1 MNRVRSKKTILTYNA
16 MIIPGVIFLILFNIV
31 PFIMGF
37 PISFTNYVPAKGILG
52 SKWVGFYW
60 FRYMFMIPDA
70 TRVFANTL
78 IIALGKIVMGLVVPI
93 VFSLLL
99 NEVRCSWYKRLTQ
112 TLVYLPHFLSWVI
125 LSDVF
130 TSMLA
135 VDGIINNVIAA
146 LGGERIFFLARA
158 DLFRPILIITET
170 WKEFG
175 FGTVVYLAA
184 ITSIDPSLY
193 DSSALDGASRL
204 QDMLYI
210 TLPSIRPTI
219 VLMAVLSLGGIL
231 NGGFDQVFNM
241 YSPLVYSTGDI
252 IDTYVYRVGMV
263 NMQYSLSSAV
273 GMFKSVI
280 SIVLM
285 TTTNYLANR
294 FAGYRIF

>member
-1 MNRVRSKKTILTYNA
+1 MRSKKTILTYNA
-16 MIIPGVIFLILFNIV
+16 MLIPGIVFLILFNIV

-37 PISFTNYVPAKGILG
+37 PISFTNYVPAKGIWG
-52 SKWVGFYW
+52 SKWVGLYW

-70 TRVFANTL
+70 TRVFFNTL
-78 IIALGKIVMGLVVPI
+78 IIASGKIIMGLTVPI

-99 NEVRCSWYKRLTQ
+99 NEVHCGWYKRLTQ

-146 LGGERIFFLARA
+146 LGGERIFFLARD

-175 FGTVVYLAA
+175 FGTIVYLAA

-204 QDMLYI
+204 QDMIYI

-219 VLMAVLSLGGIL
+219 VLMAVLSLSGIL

-285 TTTNYLANR
+285 TATNYLAKR